1 MLTPR
6 DLDLSPDFQSVLQ
19 LLEDT
24 LQNVFLTGKAGTGKS
39 TLLSYFRKTTKKS
52 TVVLAPTG
60 VSALNVEGQTIHSF
74 FGFKP
79 NVTVESARKAA
90 RKTHQPELY
99 SQLDMLIVDEIS
111 MVRADLLDCMDVF
124 MQTVLH
130 SKRPFGGKQVVFIGD
145 LYQLSPV
152 VTSDEKLFF
161 SEVYDSP
168 YFFSSN
174 VMERPDFDIQLVE
187 LDKIYRQ
194 TDVVFI
200 ELLNGIRTNSITDE
214 QLACLNA
221 RVSPN
226 FESELGYVH
235 LTGTNMDADRINA
248 SELSQLTTSVFNS
261 EGRVTGEFNP
271 KHAPTETSLRLKV
284 GAQVMFLNN
293 DMQGRWVNGTIGEVT
308 QLPGQSLVVTPSD
321 DHNTELQVEIPG
333 KGLVSVAPY
342 KWPMYRYAYD
352 STRRIMTQ
360 ESAGT
365 FTQYPLKLSWA
376 ITIHKSQ
383 GKTFDRVVLDLKR
396 GTFAHG
402 QAYVALSRCRS
413 LAGLILK
420 YPFRKSHILM
430 DSRVVVFLTECGQ
443 SYTPG
448 GSSMGSVQLRID

>member
-1 MLTPR
+1 ML
-6 DLDLSPDFQSVLQ
+6 LSSSIDLSSVFQSAVQ
-19 LLEDT
+19 LMEDT
-24 LQNVFLTGKAGTGKS
+24 NQNVFLTGKAGTGKS

-79 NVTVESARKAA
+79 NVTVDSAKKSA

-130 SKRPFGGKQVVFIGD
+130 NKRPFGGKQVVFIGD

-152 VTSDEKLFF
+152 VSADEKLFF
-161 SEVYDSP
+161 SEVYASP
-168 YFFSSN
+168 YFFSST
-174 VMERPDFDIQLVE
+174 VMDRVDFDIQLIE

-194 TDVVFI
+194 TDDVFI
-200 ELLNGIRTNSITDE
+200 DLLNGVRTNSITDE

-221 RVSPN
+221 RVFPN
-226 FESELGYVH
+226 FESEQGYIH

-248 SELSQLTTSVFNS
+248 NELALLPASVFNS

-271 KHAPTETSLRLKV
+271 KHAPTETSLRLKI

-293 DMQGRWVNGTIGEVT
+293 DVQGRWVNGTIGQVT
-308 QLPGQSLVVTPSD
+308 QLPGQSLAVTPSD
-321 DHNTELQVEIPG
+321 DHNSEVQVEIPG
-333 KGLVSVAPY
+333 KGLVSVSPY

-352 STRRIMTQ
+352 SVRRIMTQ

-402 QAYVALSRCRS
+402 QSYVALSRCRS
-413 LAGLILK
+413 LEGLILK
-420 YPFRKSHILM
+420 YPFRKSHIMM
-430 DSRVVVFLTECGQ
+430 DSRVIEFLTRFCAGA
-443 SYTPG
+443 SANG
-448 GSSMGSVQLRID
+448 GFLDNIQLAIE